1 MRLLIQAGARE
12 SRAWG
17 APVRFWSYLK
27 SNGNPLKG
35 FKQRGGIIRFAFLK
49 RSLRSVCRTCWRGA
63 RKKARLKDQ
72 RRNYISLDK
81 GDSCR
86 GRDGLDLQTLL
97 RKHG

>member
-1 MRLLIQAGARE
+1 MRLLVQARARE

-17 APVRFWSYLK
+17 APVRFWNYLK

-63 RKKARLKDQ
+63 KKKARLVDQKKKDV
-72 RRNYISLDK
+72 SLDK
-81 GDSCR
+81 SDSCR
-86 GRDGLDLQTLL
+86 DGDGLS
-97 RKHG
+97 